1 MFRPRV
7 FVCGFVL
14 VVLGA
19 VAAFSLYLARD
30 LPDVRALK
38 RVDGIT
44 GFLWKSLGEK
54 DSLARRNFRP
64 VCFTELPPHVID
76 AFTAAWD
83 REFFTSAGRESR
95 RETGGRVRQW
105 LVRRL
110 LCDGPEAAQSRLHR
124 YLLSLLIDLRLS
136 REEEFTAWMNSLYFG
151 NHAYGIEAAGRIY
164 FGRSVSELSLAEAA
178 MLAALPFA
186 PATYNPAVDPESVRN
201 RRKWVLLTMRDHG
214 FITPEECLF
223 ASLMPV
229 VPPVPPARIAP
240 APLLSHY

>member
-7 FVCGFVL
+7 FVFGFVL
-14 VVLGA
+14 VALGA
-19 VAAFSLYLARD
+19 VAAFYFYLARD
-30 LPDVRALK
+30 LPDVRVLK

-44 GFLWKSLGEK
+44 GFLWNSLGEK
-54 DSLARRNFRP
+54 DSLSRRAFRP
-64 VCFTELPPHVID
+64 VSFNELPPHVID

-83 REFFTSAGRESR
+83 REFFTAAGREGYR
-95 RETGGRVRQW
+95 DGCGGVRQY

-110 LCDGPEAAQSRLHR
+110 LCDGPEAAQSRLHKHI
-124 YLLSLLIDLRLS
+124 LSLQIDLRLS
-136 REEEFTAWMNSLYFG
+136 REEEFIAWLNSLYFG

-164 FGRSVSELSLAEAA
+164 FGRSVADLSLDEAA

-186 PATYNPAVDPESVRN
+186 PATYNPAVDPEGIRN

-229 VPPVPPARIAP
+229 VPPIPPARIAST
-240 APLLSHY
+240 PLLSHY

>member
-1 MFRPRV
+1 MFRPCV

-44 GFLWKSLGEK
+44 GFLWNSLGEK

-64 VCFTELPPHVID
+64 VCFTELPPHESD

-83 REFFTSAGRESR
+83 REFFTSAGRASR
-95 RETGGRVRQW
+95 RDTGGRVRQW

-110 LCDGPEAAQSRLHR
+110 LCDGPEASQSPLHK
-124 YLLSLLIDLRLS
+124 YILSLQIDLRLS

-151 NHAYGIEAAGRIY
+151 NHAYGIEAAGQIY

-186 PATYNPAVDPESVRN
+186 PATYNPTVNPESVRN
-201 RRKWVLLTMRDHG
+201 RRKWVLLIMRDHG
-214 FITPEECLF
+214 FISPEECLF

-229 VPPVPPARIAP
+229 VPPIPPARIAST
-240 APLLSHY
+240 PLLSHY